1 MSGTGTGTPVTGA
14 STTTLATLRD
24 RIQVQLQSASGE
36 LEPLPITASSKTL
49 AEIRDRVEITL
60 QDAGNNIWTEAD
72 LDEAI
77 QQALGQYSRDNPH
90 HKIGT
95 ITVSTAGRE
104 HDISTLTGIV
114 RVEKVWWDY
123 DVSTPGYPP
132 NWRHFAVWPGA
143 VLYIDDDDAPEV
155 NDVIRVWYTL
165 DQTINGLDGASATT
179 VPSEDIDY
187 LVLGAAQFAAQ
198 ERAIE
203 LSEQATVDKEVVKR
217 IATYAKEM
225 GVQFRRGARK
235 RLPAWQRR
243 AYGYSQEDID
253 EAIRWALHRYNE
265 INPDKTITTVTLSS
279 TGREIDISTIT
290 DYHRI
295 ERVWWNYDSSDPRY
309 PPRWRNFELWPGNIL
324 YINDPEEPTSGDV
337 VRIWYTRLQTI
348 TGLDSASVTTIP
360 TDHDTIIVIGAS
372 GYAAQER
379 IQDTEAPRRPTKL
392 REWAEARR
400 REFEQA
406 LGRLAKS
413 KGIEGSGIAP
423 GPVLDRWDT
432 ESDGWR

>member
-1 MSGTGTGTPVTGA
+1 M
-14 STTTLATLRD
+14 STTTLATLRN
-24 RIQVQLQSASGE
+24 RIQVQLQGASGE

-49 AEIRDRVEITL
+49 AEIRDRVELTL
-60 QDAGNNIWTEAD
+60 QDAGNVIWSTAD
-72 LDEAI
+72 IDEAI

-104 HDISTLTGIV
+104 HSLSTLTGIM

-123 DVSTPGYPP
+123 DSSAPGYPP
-132 NWRHFAVWPGA
+132 NWRQFAVWPGA

-155 NDVIRVWYTL
+155 DDVIRVWYTL
-165 DQTINGLDGASATT
+165 NQTINGLDGASETT
-179 VPSEDIDY
+179 VPDEDIDF
-187 LVLGAAQFAAQ
+187 LIMGAAEFAAQ

-203 LSEQATVDKEVVKR
+203 LSEQATVDKDVFKRLMAYVKE
-217 IATYAKEM
+217 A
-225 GVQFRRGARK
+225 GVSFRRGQRK

-265 INPDKTITTVTLSS
+265 VKPDRTIATLTLPS

-290 DYHRI
+290 DYHKI
-295 ERVWWNYDSSDPRY
+295 ESVWWNYDSADPAY
-309 PPRWRNFELWPGNIL
+309 PPNWRNFELWPGDIL
-324 YINDPEEPTSGDV
+324 YIKDAEEPTSGDV

-348 TGLDSASVTTIP
+348 NGLDSATATTVP

-379 IQDTEAPRRPTKL
+379 VQDTEAPRRPTKL

-400 REFEQA
+400 KEFEQA
-406 LGRLAKS
+406 LQRLARS
-413 KGIEGSGIAP
+413 EGIENSGIAT
-423 GPVLDRWDT
+423 GPALDRWDT
-432 ESDGWR
+432 EPDGWR